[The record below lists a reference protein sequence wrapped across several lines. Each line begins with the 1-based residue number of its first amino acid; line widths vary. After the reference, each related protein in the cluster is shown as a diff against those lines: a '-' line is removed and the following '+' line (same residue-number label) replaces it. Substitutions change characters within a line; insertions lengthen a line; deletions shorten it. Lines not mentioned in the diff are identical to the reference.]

1 MITDPSMHEITSNPA
16 TSEPAS
22 LHPHRTVVG
31 IAEVTPVVHALVTY
45 PDVPFPL
52 VLPGQLEVPVTKRQC
67 APACHLCAQTTPSS
81 QPAQSVAA
89 ANRAKQQP
97 FCDGRNAKCPGGSNR
112 PERTPCLRDGA
123 VAQYPISQAGRM
135 SLDACEGQCMTGAC
149 QLRLNKQ
156 GCCYTSEQVNKK
168 TVRTVHCW

>member
-1 MITDPSMHEITSNPA
+1 MHEITSNPA

-31 IAEVTPVVHALVTY
+31 IAEVTQVVHALVTY

-52 VLPGQLEVPVTKRQC
+52 VLPGQLEVPCDKAAVCTGLSSVCPDNPIK
-67 APACHLCAQTTPSS
+67 PASTVCGSS
-81 QPAQSVAA
+81 QPC
-89 ANRAKQQP
+89 KQQP

-135 SLDACEGQCMTGAC
+135 SLDACKGQCMTGAC

>member
-1 MITDPSMHEITSNPA
+1 MCGGVPNRNHQLRFSGASASVGVGVITDPSMHEITSNPT
-16 TSEPAS
+16 TSQPAS

-31 IAEVTPVVHALVTY
+31 IAEVTQVVHALVTY

-89 ANRAKQQP
+89 ATRASSSP
-97 FCDGRNAKCPGGSNR
+97 SATAEMRSVLVAATGPRGRLVCGMVQLCS
-112 PERTPCLRDGA
+112 TQSLR
-123 VAQYPISQAGRM
+123 QA
-135 SLDACEGQCMTGAC
+135 A
-149 QLRLNKQ
+149 
-156 GCCYTSEQVNKK
+156 
-168 TVRTVHCW
+168 